1 MPTKWYQPSPR
12 NKLQPIPWLHPD
24 VIAHLESLI
33 QPDWDILEHG
43 SGGSTLWFAERAKSV
58 TAFESDPD
66 WQAVVKK
73 NAPENVRVVS
83 QGTYRGVV
91 APDAIEYDLL
101 LIDGVPVG
109 ERCQWITDAPTLVRP
124 GGWVVLDN
132 CNRPEY
138 AREREALQKIAA
150 EFVTINGN
158 EGQTMYLM
166 TEFYRM
172 PEVVQEKPKAKRKSK
187 KKAGA

>member
-33 QPDWDILEHG
+33 QPDWDIIEHG

-58 TAFESDPD
+58 MAFENDSDWEAIVEKHASPLKV
-66 WQAVVKK
+66 AVVSGFP
-73 NAPENVRVVS
+73 NP
-83 QGTYRGVV
+83 QIG
-91 APDAIEYDLL
+91 PQYDLL
-101 LIDGVPVG
+101 LIDGEPVKD
-109 ERCQWITDAPTLVRP
+109 RIRWIEAAPQLVRP

-138 AREREALQKIAA
+138 TREREALQKIAA
-150 EFVTINGN
+150 EHTTINGN
-158 EGQTMYLM
+158 EGQTQYLM

-172 PEVVQEKPKAKRKSK
+172 PEAVQEQPQKPKRKGK
-187 KKAGA
+187 KKASE

>member
-1 MPTKWYQPSPR
+1 MKWYQPSPR

-33 QPDWDILEHG
+33 QPDWEIIEHG
-43 SGGSTLWFAERAKSV
+43 SGGSTLWFAQRCKSV

-66 WQAVVKK
+66 WQEIVRKQ
-73 NAPENVRVVS
+73 APENAKVLSVGS
-83 QGTYRGVV
+83 FL
-91 APDAIEYDLL
+91 PSFHHFDMI
-101 LIDGVPVG
+101 LIDGVPV
-109 ERCQWITDAPTLVRP
+109 EKRAEWIRIAPQLVKL

-150 EFVTINGN
+150 EVLTINGN
-158 EGQTMYLM
+158 EGQTQYLM

-172 PEVVQEKPKAKRKSK
+172 PEAAQEQPQKPKRKGK
-187 KKAGA
+187 KKASE

>member
-1 MPTKWYQPSPR
+1 MSKWYQPSPR

-33 QPDWDILEHG
+33 QPDWEILEHG
-43 SGGSTLWFAERAKSV
+43 SGGSTLWFAERCKEVYAV
-58 TAFESDPD
+58 ENDPD
-66 WQAVVKK
+66 WQAIVKDHAPANVVIWGQVDLS
-73 NAPENVRVVS
+73 NVR
-83 QGTYRGVV
+83 TNF
-91 APDAIEYDLL
+91 PFDLL

-109 ERCQWITDAPTLVRP
+109 DRAKWIEAAPTIVKP

-150 EFVTINGN
+150 EFLTINGN
-158 EGQTMYLM
+158 EGQTQYLM

-172 PEVVQEKPKAKRKSK
+172 PEAVQEQQKPKRKGK
-187 KKAGA
+187 KKASE

>member
-33 QPDWDILEHG
+33 QPDWDIIEHG
-43 SGGSTLWFAERAKSV
+43 SGGSTLWFAQRCKSV

-66 WQAVVKK
+66 WEAIVKK
-73 NAPENVRVVS
+73 QAPENVRVVS
-83 QGTYRGVV
+83 QGTYRGIV
-91 APDAIEYDLL
+91 APDAIEYDFL
-101 LIDGVPVG
+101 LIDGEPVK
-109 ERCQWITDAPTLVRP
+109 ERCQWIEAAPQLVRP

-138 AREREALQKIAA
+138 TREREALQKIAA
-150 EFVTINGN
+150 EFLTINGN
-158 EGQTMYLM
+158 EGQTQYLM

-172 PEVVQEKPKAKRKSK
+172 PEAEQPQKPKRKSK
-187 KKAGA
+187 KKANE

>member
-12 NKLQPIPWLHPD
+12 NKLQPIPWLHSD

-33 QPDWDILEHG
+33 QPDWEIIEHG
-43 SGGSTLWFAERAKSV
+43 SGGSTLWFAQRCKSV
-58 TAFESDPD
+58 TAIENDPD
-66 WQAVVKK
+66 WQEIVKK
-73 NAPENVRVVS
+73 QSPENVTMVS
-83 QGTYRGVV
+83 VLQ
-91 APDAIEYDLL
+91 AFQPCDLL

-109 ERCQWITDAPTLVRP
+109 DRAKWIEAAPTIVKP

-138 AREREALQKIAA
+138 AKERKHLQTYAA
-150 EFVTINGN
+150 EFLTINGN
-158 EGQTMYLM
+158 EGQTQYLM

-172 PEVVQEKPKAKRKSK
+172 PEVVQEQPQKPKRKSK
-187 KKAGA
+187 KKASE